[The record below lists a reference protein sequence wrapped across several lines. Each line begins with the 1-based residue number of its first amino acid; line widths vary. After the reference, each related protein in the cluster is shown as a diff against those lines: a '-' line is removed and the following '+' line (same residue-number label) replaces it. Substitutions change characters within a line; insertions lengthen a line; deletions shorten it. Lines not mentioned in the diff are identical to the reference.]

1 MTSYSQRPTLIPH
14 FSCPHTLSIALETA
28 PLKMKQQM
36 KKTWCF
42 LPWLVASSWQNKSL
56 DQENK
61 TLSVLILYRTKGDSW
76 LAVCI
81 GGFRRTPVSCV
92 LHPELLAAACEAGL
106 KQSQGTGWCWH
117 CFLVATV
124 KKTFNLYASP
134 SMYCKFSWP
143 PSRQHLIYMPR
154 HPCTAS
160 SLGPRQDSGRESQV
174 MSLGLTH
181 PWLTFKLS
189 ACLGVDYIH
198 L

>member
-81 GGFRRTPVSCV
+81 AGFRCTPASCV

-106 KQSQGTGWCWH
+106 EQSQVTGWCWH

-124 KKTFNLYASP
+124 RKTFNLYASP
-134 SMYCKFSWP
+134 SMYHKFSWP
-143 PSRQHLIYMPR
+143 PSRLWKGEPSHVPW
-154 HPCTAS
+154 PDS
-160 SLGPRQDSGRESQV
+160 SLADIQAF
-174 MSLGLTH
+174 SL
-181 PWLTFKLS
+181 PWSRLHSLIAILPK
-189 ACLGVDYIH
+189 CLAFRR
-198 L
+198 